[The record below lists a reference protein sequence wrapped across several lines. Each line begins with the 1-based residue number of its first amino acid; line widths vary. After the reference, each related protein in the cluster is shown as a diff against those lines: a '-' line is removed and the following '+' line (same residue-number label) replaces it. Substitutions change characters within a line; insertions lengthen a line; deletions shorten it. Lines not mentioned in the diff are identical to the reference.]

1 MRAIRVLMLAVLP
14 AVACPAYA
22 TDEADDWKLIGGML
36 SLMQQFVH
44 LAAQSPDPKALDKSM
59 DAMLSGENPQA
70 NRLASGLMEEILQD
84 VPLEQRSAFVSIG
97 RDLLTLAR
105 RERAR
110 ASAEQGLQLPSQPA
124 LAHADRSRAQALRAR
139 RELHAMGLRYWDERQ
154 YAEAMKRGDRI
165 AVDLYHA
172 AQGLPSADRPESPP
186 RNPPPAR

>member
-1 MRAIRVLMLAVLP
+1 MRVIRLLLLVLLP
-14 AVACPAYA
+14 AIVSPARA

-59 DAMLSGENPQA
+59 DAMLAGENAQA

-105 RERAR
+105 RERACQR
-110 ASAEQGLQLPSQPA
+110 RTGLA
-124 LAHADRSRAQALRAR
+124 AFLRAR
-139 RELHAMGLRYWDERQ
+139 LGGPIAG
-154 YAEAMKRGDRI
+154 RGP
-165 AVDLYHA
+165 AG
-172 AQGLPSADRPESPP
+172 AQGAQCHGPAVLGRAAIRRGREARRPH
-186 RNPPPAR
+186 RG